1 VVVLGFNRIMERVC
15 RSARVTNL
23 TEGGAHLIIM
33 AVALGQWSCH
43 SVQKVL
49 CEGCRLSPACPVNY
63 PLAACKVLLEAAA
76 KLAHTLL
83 TMAANAEHLVL
94 VVAAARVIL
103 FLDLSHTRGMA
114 QV

>member
-1 VVVLGFNRIMERVC
+1 VGINSIMERLC
-15 RSARVTNL
+15 RGARVVNH

-33 AVALGQWSCH
+33 AVALSQWSCH

-49 CEGCRLSPACPVNY
+49 GERCRLSSACPVNY
-63 PLAACKVLLEAAA
+63 SLAACKVLLEAAA
-76 KLAHTLL
+76 KPAHTLL
-83 TMAANAEHLVL
+83 TMIAKTEHLVL
-94 VVAAARVIL
+94 VMVAARVIL